1 MANYKKVIT
10 SVRIQDVT
18 VNEKN
23 RAKSVPIWKY
33 FCVTYEK
40 GHPETELFRSSLYPS
55 RDGAVREVQQ
65 FLQNHPEYINE
76 WVN

>member
-1 MANYKKVIT
+1 MANFKKVTT

-23 RAKSVPIWKY
+23 RAKSMPVWKY
-33 FCVTYEK
+33 FCVTYEM
-40 GHPETELFRSSLYPS
+40 GRPERELFRSALNSS

>member
-1 MANYKKVIT
+1 
-10 SVRIQDVT
+10 VT

-40 GHPETELFRSSLYPS
+40 GHQEKELFCSSSYQL

-65 FLQNHPEYINE
+65 FLQKHPEYINE